1 MINYEGLFCNK
12 DYLNKIDEE
21 LKRDLRTHFSFF
33 NNNNNN
39 INKFIL
45 LLRKGVY
52 PCEYMN
58 DWKMFKQT
66 SLPEKKEFYSNLIME
81 DITDADY
88 MNVKKVCKDF
98 EIKNLVEYDDFY
110 LKSDALL
117 LADFFLNFRKVCF
130 KIHELD
136 PANFL

>member
-1 MINYEGLFCNK
+1 
-12 DYLNKIDEE
+12 
-21 LKRDLRTHFSFF
+21 
-33 NNNNNN
+33 
-39 INKFIL
+39 
-45 LLRKGVY
+45 
-52 PCEYMN
+52 
-58 DWKMFKQT
+58 MFKQI